1 MTNLTPPSTGW
12 LTPFTDFLV
21 AMQFL
26 TVIPPVIKRLFTP
39 QEMGRAVAY
48 YPLVGLVIGGVL
60 VGAGRLFAF
69 FLPPLVG
76 TALLLAVWV
85 LSSGALHADGFLDS
99 LDGLLGGFTPASRLS
114 ILRDEHK
121 GAFAVAGGILLFLV
135 KFTAMV
141 SLAGW
146 RTPALLLAPMLGRW
160 VISLAIVAFPY
171 ARPEGLGKVI
181 KDNAGRVQAG
191 LATAC
196 MLVAAGLAAGFYGL
210 AACAVALLVG
220 LLGVWFTLRRIP
232 GLTGDIYGALC
243 ELVEIATLLVFC
255 VTL

>member
-1 MTNLTPPSTGW
+1 MTNPNPPSTNVF
-12 LTPFTDFLV
+12 TPFTDFMV

-26 TVIPPVIKRLFTP
+26 TVIPPVIKRQFTP

-60 VGAGRLFAF
+60 VVARRLFAL
-69 FLPPLVG
+69 FLPPLPAA
-76 TALLLAVWV
+76 ALLLAVWV
-85 LSSGALHADGFLDS
+85 LSSGALHVDGFLDS
-99 LDGLLGGFTPASRLS
+99 LDGLLGGFTPESRLT

-135 KFTAMV
+135 KFSAVV

-146 RTPALLLAPMLGRW
+146 RAPALLLAPMFGRW
-160 VISLAIVAFPY
+160 TISLAIVFFPY
-171 ARPEGLGKVI
+171 ARPEGLGKVM
-181 KDNAGRVQAG
+181 KEHAGRVQAG
-191 LATAC
+191 LATAF
-196 MLVAAGLAAGFYGL
+196 MLLAAWLTAGFYGL

-220 LLGVWFTLRRIP
+220 LLVVWFTLRRIP

-243 ELVEIATLLVFC
+243 ELVETAILLVFC

>member
-1 MTNLTPPSTGW
+1 MTNPNPPSTNVF
-12 LTPFTDFLV
+12 TPFTDFMV

-26 TVIPPVIKRLFTP
+26 TVIPPIIKRLFTP

-60 VGAGRLFAF
+60 VVARRLFAL
-69 FLPPLVG
+69 FLPPLPAA
-76 TALLLAVWV
+76 ALLLAVWV
-85 LSSGALHADGFLDS
+85 LSSGALHVDGFLDS
-99 LDGLLGGFTPASRLS
+99 LDGLLGGFTPESRLT

-135 KFTAMV
+135 KFSAVV

-146 RTPALLLAPMLGRW
+146 RAPALLLAPMFGRW
-160 VISLAIVAFPY
+160 AISLAIVFFPY
-171 ARPEGLGKVI
+171 ARPEGLGKVM
-181 KDNAGRVQAG
+181 KEQAGRVQAG
-191 LATAC
+191 LATAF
-196 MLVAAGLAAGFYGL
+196 MLLAAWLAAGFYGL

-220 LLGVWFTLRRIP
+220 LLVVWFTLRRIP

-243 ELVEIATLLVFC
+243 ELVETAILLVFC

>member
-1 MTNLTPPSTGW
+1 MATSPPPSPNFF
-12 LTPFTDFLV
+12 TPFTDFMV

-60 VGAGRLFAF
+60 VGAGKLFSF
-69 FLPPLVG
+69 FLPPLVS

-85 LSSGALHADGFLDS
+85 LSSGALHVDGFLDS
-99 LDGLLGGFTPASRLS
+99 LDGLLGGFTPESRLS

-121 GAFAVAGGILLFLV
+121 GAFAVAGGVLLFLV
-135 KFTAMV
+135 KFSAMV
-141 SLAGW
+141 SLANW
-146 RTPALLLAPMLGRW
+146 RVPALLLAPMLGRW

-171 ARPEGLGKVI
+171 ARPEGLGKVM
-181 KDNAGRVQAG
+181 KEHAGRLQAG
-191 LATAC
+191 LATAF

-220 LLGVWFTLRRIP
+220 LLVVWFTLKRIP

-243 ELVEIATLLVFC
+243 ELVETAVLLVFC

>member
-1 MTNLTPPSTGW
+1 MTNPNPPSNR
-12 LTPFTDFLV
+12 LPNPFADFMV

-60 VGAGRLFAF
+60 VATRHLFSL
-69 FLPPLVG
+69 FLPPLPAA
-76 TALLLAVWV
+76 ALLLAVWV
-85 LSSGALHADGFLDS
+85 LSSGALHMDGFLDS
-99 LDGLLGGFTPASRLS
+99 LDGLLGGFTPESRLS

-135 KFTAMV
+135 KFSAIV

-146 RTPALLLAPMLGRW
+146 RAPALLLAPMFGRW
-160 VISLAIVAFPY
+160 IISLAIVAFPY
-171 ARPEGLGKVI
+171 ARPEGLGKVM
-181 KDNAGRVQAG
+181 KEHAGRMQAG

-196 MLVAAGLAAGFYGL
+196 MLVAAGVAAGFYGL
-210 AACAVALLVG
+210 AACVVALLVG
-220 LLGVWFTLRRIP
+220 LLVVWFTLKRIP

-243 ELVEIATLLVFC
+243 ELVETAVLLVFC

>member
-1 MTNLTPPSTGW
+1 MTNPNPPSTG
-12 LTPFTDFLV
+12 LFTPFTDFLV

-39 QEMGRAVAY
+39 QEMGRSVAY

-60 VGAGRLFAF
+60 VGAGQLFAL
-69 FLPPLVG
+69 FLPPMLCA
-76 TALLLAVWV
+76 ALLLAVWV
-85 LSSGALHADGFLDS
+85 LCSGALHVDGFLDS
-99 LDGLLGGFTPASRLS
+99 LDGLLGGFTPESRLT

-135 KFTAMV
+135 KFTAIV

-146 RTPALLLAPMLGRW
+146 RMPALLLAPMLGRW
-160 VISLAIVAFPY
+160 AISSAIVAFPY
-171 ARPEGLGKVI
+171 ARPEGLGKVM
-181 KDNAGRVQAG
+181 KDNAGWLQAV
-191 LATAC
+191 LATAF
-196 MLVAAGLAAGFYGL
+196 MLLVAWIAAGFYGL
-210 AACAVALLVG
+210 AVCVVIALVG
-220 LLGVWFTLRRIP
+220 LMVVWFTLKRIP

-243 ELVEIATLLVFC
+243 ELVETATLLVFC

>member
-1 MTNLTPPSTGW
+1 MTNPNPPTTN
-12 LTPFTDFLV
+12 LFTPFTDFLV

-60 VGAGRLFAF
+60 VGADRLFTYF
-69 FLPPLVG
+69 VPHMLSS
-76 TALLLAVWV
+76 ALLLVVWV
-85 LSSGALHADGFLDS
+85 LSSGALHVDGFLDS
-99 LDGLLGGFTPASRLS
+99 LDGLLGGFTPESRLS

-135 KFTAMV
+135 KFAAIY

-146 RTPALLLAPMLGRW
+146 RMLAVLVAPVLGRW
-160 VISLAIVAFPY
+160 AISLAIVAFPY
-171 ARPEGLGKVI
+171 ARPEGLGKVM
-181 KDNAGRVQAG
+181 KENAGWKEAG
-191 LATAC
+191 LATVF
-196 MLVAAGLAAGFYGL
+196 MLLITALAAGFYGL
-210 AACAVALLVG
+210 AACAAAVLVG
-220 LLGVWFTLRRIP
+220 LLVVWFTLRRIP

-243 ELVEIATLLVFC
+243 ELVETAVLLVFC